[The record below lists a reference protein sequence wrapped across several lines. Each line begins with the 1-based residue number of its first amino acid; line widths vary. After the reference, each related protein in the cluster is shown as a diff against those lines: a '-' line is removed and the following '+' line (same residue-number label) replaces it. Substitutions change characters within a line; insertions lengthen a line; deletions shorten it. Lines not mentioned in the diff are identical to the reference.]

1 VGNFQYLLII
11 VGVFALDR
19 GSKFLVG
26 LGYRNGHPIFF
37 RTGFFSLRYI
47 KNSGGAFGLF
57 PRRSFL
63 FLGITLIAVGM
74 LAYLLFFSN
83 LRHTVTKLGLALL
96 LGGSLGNLVDR
107 ILSGAVVDFIR
118 IWKAPIFNVADI
130 AIVVGAGLVL
140 FTLTGGMKLLGQ

>member
-1 VGNFQYLLII
+1 MGNFQYLLII

-130 AIVVGAGLVL
+130 AIVGGAGLVL

>member
-19 GSKFLVG
+19 GSKFLAG

-118 IWKAPIFNVADI
+118 IWRAPIFNVADI
-130 AIVVGAGLVL
+130 AIVGGAGLVL
-140 FTLTGGMKLLGQ
+140 FTLAGGMKLLGQ